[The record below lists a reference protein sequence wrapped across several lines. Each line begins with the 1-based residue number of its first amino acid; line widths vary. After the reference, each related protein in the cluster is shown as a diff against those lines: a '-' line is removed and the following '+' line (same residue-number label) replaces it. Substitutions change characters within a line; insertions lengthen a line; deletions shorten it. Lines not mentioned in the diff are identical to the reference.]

1 MNIAVSGKLGV
12 KMFVL
17 RSRLERILK
26 AEVPDVVIL
35 YSDSDLSNQNEDIL
49 SIQEKYMLREHY
61 RANFTL
67 IVESILATNVKLA
80 LSGIGFS
87 KQYFTCSGIFINAS
101 HPVVSPFSSKL
112 ERYHHRR
119 TTTRPTITSYPLYN
133 HLQAPGYWERA
144 RFIKCQTLQDSSTK
158 MVRGNYGDL
167 FREPFI

>member
-1 MNIAVSGKLGV
+1 
-12 KMFVL
+12 MFVL

-67 IVESILATNVKLA
+67 IVESILATKVKLA

-87 KQYFTCSGIFINAS
+87 KQYITCRGIFNTLPSSLHTFRLVQLGSIVPA
-101 HPVVSPFSSKL
+101 VTVSSIKSMFHTLLCRFSFL
-112 ERYHHRR
+112 
-119 TTTRPTITSYPLYN
+119 N
-133 HLQAPGYWERA
+133 
-144 RFIKCQTLQDSSTK
+144 
-158 MVRGNYGDL
+158 
-167 FREPFI
+167 